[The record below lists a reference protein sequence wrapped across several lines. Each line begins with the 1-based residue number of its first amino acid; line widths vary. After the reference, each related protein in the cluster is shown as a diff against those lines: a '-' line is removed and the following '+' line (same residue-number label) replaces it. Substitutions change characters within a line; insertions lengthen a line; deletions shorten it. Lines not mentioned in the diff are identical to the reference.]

1 MPVTNPECQQ
11 LLHSTDSPVIIVP
24 AEQPKEFTDDIE
36 QPEVTFQHL
45 DFIPT
50 QLEYAQP
57 DRGNRADPG
66 GNGAVGDDTV
76 GRGDEER
83 SGDSEKL
90 RNTQIGDQI
99 DREDAE
105 NPRCLNQIHPQHRE
119 ILSPERKQASSFRRD
134 SVDKPATPHSERP
147 LRSPIKDAG
156 SPLTGI
162 VS

>member
-1 MPVTNPECQQ
+1 MSVTDPECQQ
-11 LLHSTDSPVIIVP
+11 PLHNTESPVIIVP
-24 AEQPKEFTDDIE
+24 AEQPKESTDDIK

-45 DFIPT
+45 DFVPT
-50 QLEYAQP
+50 QLKYAQL

-66 GNGAVGDDTV
+66 RNRAVGDDTV

-90 RNTQIGDQI
+90 RNTQTGDQT

-105 NPRCLNQIHPQHRE
+105 NPRCLNQIYPQHRE

-134 SVDKPATPHSERP
+134 PVDKPATPHLERP
-147 LRSPIKDAG
+147 LCSPIKDAG